1 MSREYC
7 QYGFRSGVDS
17 VIGSRDGGFWYAD
30 AVEMNTYCPVRP
42 ANRSMSACTCSGGEG
57 DEVNDRVKVK
67 TVNRSSNGPAS
78 RTSARSSRTPAGNGR
93 SADCPRL
100 STNTSTSRATASR
113 THADEITPV
122 PPMKRTLSLLTPPA

>member
-42 ANRSMSACTCSGGEG
+42 VNRSMSACTCSRVEG
-57 DEVNDRVKVK
+57 HEVDNRVKVK
-67 TVNRSSNGPAS
+67 TVNRSSNGPGIPRVRPQLADPG
-78 RTSARSSRTPAGNGR
+78 RQRPVGRLPPVKNEHLDFAARPPPARTPTR
-93 SADCPRL
+93 
-100 STNTSTSRATASR
+100 
-113 THADEITPV
+113 
-122 PPMKRTLSLLTPPA
+122 

>member
-57 DEVNDRVKVK
+57 DKVNHRVKVK
-67 TVNRSSNGPAS
+67 TVNRRPNGPGVPCI
-78 RTSARSSRTPAGNGR
+78 RPQLPDPGR
-93 SADCPRL
+93 QR
-100 STNTSTSRATASR
+100 
-113 THADEITPV
+113 PV
-122 PPMKRTLSLLTPPA
+122 G